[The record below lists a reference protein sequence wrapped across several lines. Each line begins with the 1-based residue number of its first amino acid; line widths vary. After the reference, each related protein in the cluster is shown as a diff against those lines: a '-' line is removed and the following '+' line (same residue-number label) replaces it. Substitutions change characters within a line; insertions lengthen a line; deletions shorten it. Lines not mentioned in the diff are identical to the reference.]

1 MQSVL
6 SGSTMH
12 VKRMIT
18 IQQHEQSPYYESFGA
33 LFISGGASTR
43 LTVISVQ
50 DSRFL
55 LLQSEVVRRVNV
67 RSVFHQFLQQATW
80 NSYAVQPRWQIP
92 TPSFRMSEYVPT
104 TTRRGCFADSRGV
117 DGSLFGD

>member
-1 MQSVL
+1 
-6 SGSTMH
+6 MH

-18 IQQHEQSPYYESFGA
+18 IQQHERYCERFGS

-43 LTVISVQ
+43 PTIIPDH
-50 DSRFL
+50 DSGFPL
-55 LLQSEVVRRVNV
+55 LHSEVVRGVNV
-67 RSVFHQFLQQATW
+67 RSVFHHFLQQATW
-80 NSYAVQPRWQIP
+80 SSYAVQPGWQIP

-117 DGSLFGD
+117 GGS